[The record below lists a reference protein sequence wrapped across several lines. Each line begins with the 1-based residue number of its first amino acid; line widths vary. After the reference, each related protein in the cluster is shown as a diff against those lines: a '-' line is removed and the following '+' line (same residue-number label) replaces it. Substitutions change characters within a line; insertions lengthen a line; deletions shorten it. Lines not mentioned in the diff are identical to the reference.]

1 MKTKIAAAVI
11 AAFTLGAVSLAG
23 TGQAQAYWPYHH
35 HHHGWGGYGF
45 GLAFGPAYYGYGGCY
60 WVRQFDRAGNYIGR
74 ARICD

>member
-1 MKTKIAAAVI
+1 MKTKIAAALI

-45 GLAFGPAYYGYGGCY
+45 GLAVGPVYYGGCY

-74 ARICD
+74 ARVCD